1 MGRSA
6 VLVVRGEPGIGKSA
20 LLKYAGERAQ
30 GCRVLRAI
38 GAEWEMELPFAGLH
52 QLVAGLLH
60 RRERLP
66 TPQRDAVATAF
77 GLSTGAQPDRF
88 LVGLAL
94 LGLLSDAAEEHPL
107 VCLIDDV
114 QWLDRSSAQVLAFV
128 ARRLVAESVVMV
140 FAERDSSGL
149 KELAGL
155 PELQLRGLPEA
166 SAREVLASVIAA
178 PLDEP
183 VRARILAETRGN
195 PLALLELPRESSA
208 EGLAGG
214 FGLPGDGSLPG
225 RIEASFHRRVQQLPA
240 ETRRLLLLAAADP
253 TGEPALL
260 VRAAKEFGVPIREL
274 APAEADGLLERGV
287 QVTFRHPLLR
297 SAVYRAAASGERRA
311 AHQAL
316 ADATDLELDPDRRA
330 WHRAHAIADP
340 AEDVAL
346 ELEQSASRA
355 RARGGF
361 AAAAAFLERSAAL
374 TPNPAR
380 RARRA
385 LEAAAA
391 KHLAGASQEAL
402 RLLDSAGAGPLDPL
416 DRARLKLLHGEIV
429 DLRRTPDA
437 LPLLL
442 DAARQLEPLDVS
454 LSRDAYL
461 AALRAATVA
470 GRLGPG
476 VTEVA
481 RAALEAPRG
490 PGEPRAVDRLVD
502 GLALRFT
509 DGYAAG
515 APALRRALTALREE
529 GERKDVS
536 VRWPWFAR
544 RVAAE
549 LFADDAWHYLT
560 TRGVELVRE
569 NGALGMLT
577 VALIHLAQVR
587 CLEGDLDGAGDLL
600 DEADDIAN
608 ATGTEPYLI
617 GRLWL
622 AGYRGIEAEAL
633 VLFDAAERDANARG
647 GEGIVLT
654 FSEHAQAVLHNGLG
668 HYEAALAPA
677 RSAGERDELMVSV
690 WSLPELVEAATRSGR
705 RDVASAAIESLSE
718 RTRAA
723 GTELALGI
731 EARSK
736 ALLTDG
742 EVAERLYREAIER
755 LGRARFG
762 FELARAHLV
771 YGEWLR
777 RERRRIDA
785 RDRLRLAR
793 DTFSSMGA
801 EAFAARAGR
810 ELLATGETARKRT
823 DENRDDLTAQE
834 TQIAQLARDGLSNG
848 EIGARLF
855 ISPRTVEYHLHKVF
869 TKLGIRSREHLDR
882 VLPGG

>member
-1 MGRSA
+1 
-6 VLVVRGEPGIGKSA
+6 
-20 LLKYAGERAQ
+20 
-30 GCRVLRAI
+30 
-38 GAEWEMELPFAGLH
+38 
-52 QLVAGLLH
+52 
-60 RRERLP
+60 
-66 TPQRDAVATAF
+66 
-77 GLSTGAQPDRF
+77 
-88 LVGLAL
+88 
-94 LGLLSDAAEEHPL
+94 
-107 VCLIDDV
+107 
-114 QWLDRSSAQVLAFV
+114 
-128 ARRLVAESVVMV
+128 
-140 FAERDSSGL
+140 
-149 KELAGL
+149 
-155 PELQLRGLPEA
+155 
-166 SAREVLASVIAA
+166 
-178 PLDEP
+178 
-183 VRARILAETRGN
+183 
-195 PLALLELPRESSA
+195 
-208 EGLAGG
+208 
-214 FGLPGDGSLPG
+214 
-225 RIEASFHRRVQQLPA
+225 
-240 ETRRLLLLAAADP
+240 
-253 TGEPALL
+253 
-260 VRAAKEFGVPIREL
+260 
-274 APAEADGLLERGV
+274 
-287 QVTFRHPLLR
+287 
-297 SAVYRAAASGERRA
+297 
-311 AHQAL
+311 
-316 ADATDLELDPDRRA
+316 
-330 WHRAHAIADP
+330 
-340 AEDVAL
+340 
-346 ELEQSASRA
+346 
-355 RARGGF
+355 
-361 AAAAAFLERSAAL
+361 
-374 TPNPAR
+374 
-380 RARRA
+380 
-385 LEAAAA
+385 
-391 KHLAGASQEAL
+391 
-402 RLLDSAGAGPLDPL
+402 
-416 DRARLKLLHGEIV
+416 V

-442 DAARQLEPLDVS
+442 DAARQLELLDVS

-476 VTEVA
+476 VTEIA
-481 RAALEAPRG
+481 RAARDAPRG

-515 APALRRALTALREE
+515 APALKRAFIALREE

-549 LFADDAWHYLT
+549 LFADDTWHYLT

-587 CLEGDLDGAGDLL
+587 CLEGDLDGASDLL
-600 DEADDIAN
+600 EEADDMAK

-617 GRLWL
+617 GRLWQ

-633 VLFDAAERDANARG
+633 VLFEAAERDANARG

-654 FSEHAQAVLHNGLG
+654 FAEHARAVLYNSLG
-668 HYEAALAPA
+668 RYDAALVPA
-677 RSAGERDELMVSV
+677 RSAAQRDELMVSV
-690 WSLPELVEAATRSGR
+690 WSMPELVEAATRCGETDTASG
-705 RDVASAAIESLSE
+705 AITSLSE

-731 EARSK
+731 EARSR
-736 ALLTDG
+736 ALLSDG
-742 EVAERLYREAIER
+742 EVAEGLYREAIDR
-755 LGRARFG
+755 LGRARFK

-793 DTFSSMGA
+793 DTFTLMGA
-801 EAFAARAGR
+801 DAFAARAGR

-823 DENRDDLTAQE
+823 DENRDELTAQE

-882 VLPGG
+882 VLPGGDPGRH